1 VAGNKRVPVIVT
13 SAGAAAALAVGGVVQ
28 LARSG
33 GDDVVRTVG
42 RAGDDFA
49 RTAGDDFARTAGD
62 DFARTGDDLAR
73 SAGDDSARTG
83 DDLTRSVGD
92 DSARSGEDIAR
103 DAAEGAACDVLY
115 IAITERRL
123 PTAPEWD
130 EIVQEVS
137 IDIVNSGESG
147 VWQLVDQMTTEVS
160 EVITDDGFV
169 DEEEAESL
177 ADEFACS

>member
-1 VAGNKRVPVIVT
+1 VAGNKKVPVIVT

-42 RAGDDFA
+42 R
-49 RTAGDDFARTAGD
+49 AGDDFARTAGD